1 MRGLRGP
8 RRGAALTR
16 WGATLVLSCLGALT
30 VGVSPVA
37 AAAHQAPA
45 GTVLVTNL
53 DRNSVTTIDP
63 TTGSVSSIS
72 GAGLNGPLGIAV
84 APDGRT
90 AYVTNSLGNTVTP
103 INLTTQPFGVEAPIT
118 VGTAPSA
125 IAISPDGSVAYVSNF
140 NANTVTPILLN
151 RSPAVAQPAIAVG
164 AGPWSIAVSP
174 TGQQVIVS
182 NSEANTVSV
191 IDVATRST
199 STINVG
205 GRPEAIAVAP
215 TGDTAYVVSN
225 LQVIPIDL
233 ASSPVSAESPIT
245 VVNKPVGISINP
257 EGTAAYTVN
266 ADNTVTRIDL
276 NSHPASV
283 SAAVPVGSLSQAD
296 GVAISPNGKTA
307 YIANASTTVTPI
319 NLTATPVAAET
330 PFDVGSSSFG
340 VAVIPDQAPI
350 TSFTEQIGAAG
361 RASVFNA
368 SASSSPNGKIASYRW
383 NFGDG
388 TIVTTTSP
396 IVHYKYSK
404 VGTFRVSLTEVTA
417 NGTSDVRTFTGQN
430 VSNNGSSASQ
440 LVHVALVASPLE
452 INPVKGAPGTAVAV
466 RDATL
471 ATTGTCSLVN
481 IYFDGRLVAQT
492 QPTRNVVDDPNV
504 VVPGDAGIGRHTVSV
519 SCSTPAKAIVNV
531 GFEVVS
537 LKNHLSEFSV
547 AMPSPGTLK
556 KHLASAGLFGLL
568 FLLFGRIF
576 AAGFPSEWMDR
587 TYASNFERVSRRIK
601 KRYPWMFI
609 DHTKQR
615 HIARRL
621 SVGTLLLVVF
631 VAVASLIDSFLSPG
645 FGLNRTSLWLF
656 LGQCAGIG
664 IITLISQGPIA
675 LVGLKEKKTVH
686 LHVLVGGL
694 FIAVICVS
702 ASRWL
707 GLAPG
712 YCYGL
717 IAVYV
722 LRPTPSLK
730 AEGRYHFISSIVVLA
745 VSTAAFFLTVPVFRA
760 ATNGHPALWALILD
774 PALNMTFLAGF
785 SSVAFGM
792 FPLPFLP
799 GHGVARWNRWAW
811 ALLSV
816 VGLMGY
822 VAVLLSPGSGTL
834 QELHSAGMIPLMTA
848 FVLFAIASL
857 GFWAYHLRRAKSL
870 GELHHSDSVGPDDE
884 DSEGEEQEDFEVF
897 ANE

>member
-1 MRGLRGP
+1 MRALRRS
-8 RRGAALTR
+8 RRVALISRLAAMAL
-16 WGATLVLSCLGALT
+16 ASLGILA
-30 VGVSPVA
+30 GVASTA
-37 AAAHQAPA
+37 AAAPAQSKPAAA

-53 DRNSVTTIDP
+53 DRNAVSAIDPVTGAVTTV
-63 TTGSVSSIS
+63 TGP
-72 GAGLNGPLGIAV
+72 GLSGPLGIAV

-90 AYVTNSLGNTVTP
+90 AYVTNSLGNSVTP
-103 INLTTQPFGVEAPIT
+103 INLSTTPFRVASPIA

-125 IAISPDGSVAYVSNF
+125 IAISPNGDVAYVSNF
-140 NANTVTPILLN
+140 NSNTVTPIILN
-151 RSPAVAQPAIAVG
+151 RSPAVAEAPIAVG

-174 TGQQVIVS
+174 NGLKVIVS
-182 NSEANTVSV
+182 NSEANSVSV

-215 TGDTAYVVSN
+215 NGDTAYVVSN
-225 LQVIPIDL
+225 TEVIPVNL
-233 ASSPVSAESPIT
+233 ASSPAAVESSIS
-245 VVNKPVGISINP
+245 VVNKPVGIAINP
-257 EGTAAYTVN
+257 QGTAAYTVN

-276 NSHPASV
+276 STHPATV
-283 SAAVPVGSLSQAD
+283 SNAVQVGSLSQAD
-296 GVAISPNGKTA
+296 GVSISPNGKTA
-307 YIANASTTVTPI
+307 YIANASATVTPI
-319 NLTATPVAAET
+319 NLTTDPVSPGTPVA
-330 PFDVGSSSFG
+330 VGSSSFG
-340 VAVIPDQAPI
+340 VAVIPDQAPV
-350 TSFTEQIGAAG
+350 TVFTEKVGAAG
-361 RASVFNA
+361 RTSVFDA
-368 SASSSPNGKIASYRW
+368 SASTSPNGKIAYYRW
-383 NFGDG
+383 DFGDG
-388 TIVTTTSP
+388 NVLTTTTP
-396 IVHYKYSK
+396 IVKYQYAK
-404 VGTFRVSLTEVTA
+404 VGTYQVSLTEVTVD
-417 NGTSDVRTFTGQN
+417 GTSNVRTFTGQN

-440 LVHVALVASPLE
+440 VVHVALVASPLE
-452 INPVKGAPGTAVAV
+452 INPLQGAPGTAVTV

-471 ATTGTCSLVN
+471 SSTGLCRPAN
-481 IYFDGRLVAQT
+481 IYFDNRLVAQSL
-492 QPTRNVVDDPNV
+492 PVGKVLSDPNV
-504 VVPGDAGIGRHTVSV
+504 VVPGDASVGQHTISV
-519 SCSTPAKAIVNV
+519 SCSTPAKSLVNV
-531 GFEVVS
+531 SFAVVA
-537 LKNHLSEFSV
+537 LRNHLSEFSV
-547 AMPSPGTLK
+547 AMPSPGVLK

-587 TYASNFERVSRRIK
+587 TYASNFERVSRRIRR
-601 KRYPWMFI
+601 RYPWLFI
-609 DHTKQR
+609 DHDKQR

-621 SVGTLLLVVF
+621 SVGTVLLLVF
-631 VAVASLIDSFLSPG
+631 VAVASFIDSFLSPG

-675 LVGLKEKKTVH
+675 LVGLREKKTVH

-694 FIAVICVS
+694 FIAVICVV

-730 AEGRYHFISSIVVLA
+730 AEGRYHFISSIVVLV

-811 ALLSV
+811 AFLSV

-848 FVLFAIASL
+848 FVLFALASL
-857 GFWAYHLRRAKSL
+857 GFWAYHLWRAKST
-870 GELHHSDSVGPDDE
+870 GEMHHTDD
-884 DSEGEEQEDFEVF
+884 EEQEDFEVF
-897 ANE
+897 ATE